1 MTIRATPVLAALLGA
16 ALAAPALAQGAMPQ
30 AVAAPQPGQHLVA
43 AVNAPN
49 RTPANRERDR
59 WRNPAQTLAFFGLQ
73 PGMTVVEVSPGAGW
87 YTEILAPAVGPRG
100 KLYVA
105 AANPAASENAARA
118 VQNLRNK
125 FASDPVYSNIELS
138 VFTRGSYDIAP
149 PGSADLVL
157 TFRNVHNWMANDFA
171 QDAFNAF
178 YRALKPG
185 GVLGVVEHR
194 LPESRDQDPKAAS
207 GYVKESE
214 VVRMAQAAGFVLEAR
229 SDVNANPRD
238 TADHPGGVW
247 SLPPILRGGDVDRD
261 KYMAIGESDRMTL
274 RFRKPAR

>member
-1 MTIRATPVLAALLGA
+1 MTVRAASILAALLGA
-16 ALAAPALAQGAMPQ
+16 ALVSPAVAQSSLPRP
-30 AVAAPQPGQHLVA
+30 VAAPEPGAHLLA

-100 KLYVA
+100 KLFVA

-118 VQNLRNK
+118 IQNLRNR
-125 FASDPVYSNIELS
+125 FASDPVYGNVELT
-138 VFTRGSYDIAP
+138 VFSKGAYDIAP
-149 PGSADLVL
+149 AGSADMVL

-171 QDAFNAF
+171 QEAFNAF
-178 YRALKPG
+178 FRALKPG

-194 LPESRDQDPKAAS
+194 LPESREQDPKAAT

-214 VVRMAQAAGFVLEAR
+214 VIRMAQAAGFVLEAR

-247 SLPPILRGGDVDRD
+247 ALPPILRNGETDRER
-261 KYMAIGESDRMTL
+261 YLAIGESDRMTL